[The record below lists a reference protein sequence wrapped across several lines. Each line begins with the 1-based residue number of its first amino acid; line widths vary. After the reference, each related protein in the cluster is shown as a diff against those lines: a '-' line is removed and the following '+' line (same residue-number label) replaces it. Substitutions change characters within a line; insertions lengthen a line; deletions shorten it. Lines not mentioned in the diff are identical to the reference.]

1 MERITTPSIIEP
13 SILTEQH
20 ELELKKNSIGVAH
33 VAEVGKQGELFTLK
47 RSFSGTRIHLDTA
60 LGEDGLTEDEWRQLC
75 AEVDVLEDTNGEP
88 QAKKVRRGHV
98 DGVVVV
104 GGDGHRDR
112 GGLAILSRVCDTAK
126 RMDGEGDAGVMAEA
140 DKPPCPE
147 GPLAQSSLAGENG
160 CVESPAA
167 VNAEDCIQVLTHWL
181 EHDEDE
187 GEVGG
192 RRFAELRSDCPSAV
206 MELADAQEGTDSGDT
221 VLTGHEWRHV
231 LTEFENEIES
241 ESEVESEVE
250 SEIESEESDQE
261 ADEDDVD

>member
-13 SILTEQH
+13 SMLTEQR
-20 ELELKKNSIGVAH
+20 ELELKKNNIGVAH
-33 VAEVGKQGELFTLK
+33 VAEVGKRGELFSLK

-75 AEVDVLEDTNGEP
+75 EEVDVLENTKGEP
-88 QAKKVRRGHV
+88 QAKKARSGHV
-98 DGVVVV
+98 DSVVVV

-112 GGLAILSRVCDTAK
+112 GGLAILSRLGETANM
-126 RMDGEGDAGVMAEA
+126 MDGEGCTDVMAEA

-147 GPLAQSSLAGENG
+147 GSLARSYPVGENG
-160 CVESPAA
+160 CFESPAA

-187 GEVGG
+187 AEVVG
-192 RRFAELRSDCPSAV
+192 RRFPELRSDSPSAV
-206 MELADAQEGTDSGDT
+206 MQLADAHEATDSGDT
-221 VLTGHEWRHV
+221 VLTAHEWRHV
-231 LTEFENEIES
+231 LAEFENES
-241 ESEVESEVE
+241 ESESEVE
-250 SEIESEESDQE
+250 SEIESEESDRE